1 MAIHKMKMPVN
12 PGLMTKVLT
21 KHKNTFYALKELINN
36 SLYAKAKRISIRL
49 VPSACDPD
57 STMYKPIDHIEVED
71 NGYGVPLTEFQDS
84 IMEIAN
90 DNKPEGKG
98 VGRFA
103 ALQMGRRMTITT
115 VGYEKSTNMR
125 TLTSVTFTVDDFKGK
140 NISEKEFDIQSEE
153 TSLPLGYKVI
163 IEDLYDYEPDASIRN
178 KLGKTFRET
187 EILKEKLFKSYLM
200 QIFRGKVVF
209 DINGVDLKKEEFFVE
224 RPHKC
229 PLNIK
234 DAFGN
239 EHDLTLNFF
248 SVKLKPAQCRVFF
261 TQHGID
267 TPIAEFS
274 YNSPW
279 YDPISMGSQF
289 VYVQSDL
296 ITEELYSNGGLE
308 DLGAKDWKNITDAV
322 RDGIDSHFKVDFKK
336 INSFVSRLHED
347 RNCYPFDPD
356 EDGINRDVFDRTAFL
371 IEEDLK
377 LQEKDD
383 GTRSLIYTLMRQVIE
398 NGDTQFLM
406 RHLTSL
412 TKSSRDQ
419 LIELLDN
426 ARLDSVLRF
435 SSAVANKKR
444 VVTTVNELV
453 YSKDALFKERKKI
466 GEYVEKNLWMFGSQ
480 YENSSPVQRDHFK
493 LMETLHD
500 EYFNYKP
507 KANDKNVREELPKSV
522 QTLENT
528 FAYREIPS
536 YSDKKEVLMVEIL
549 SPSFMLTQKEITA
562 LNSLGSKIQTSPEY
576 PKRRYSY
583 KVYLMTPD
591 FDEIQ
596 TPFFSKENK
605 KEEKYLY
612 QTISIGGCI
621 IDLYIVK
628 WSEFLD
634 DILTGLNYMSESLEL
649 REKSVSLVLDKEYN
663 NLIQMPKKQMYQ
675 KKVNDINEHA

>member
-1 MAIHKMKMPVN
+1 MALYKMKMPVN

-57 STMYKPIDHIEVED
+57 SAMYKPIEHIEVED
-71 NGYGVPLTEFQDS
+71 TGYGVPFSEFHES

-90 DNKPEGKG
+90 NNKPEGKG

-103 ALQMGRRMTITT
+103 ALQMGRKMTITT
-115 VGYEKSTNMR
+115 VGLEKATNKRM
-125 TLTSVTFTVDDFKGK
+125 LTSVTFTVRDFEGK
-140 NISEKEFDIQSEE
+140 NISEKDFEIQSEE
-153 TSLPLGYKVI
+153 TTLPQGYKVV
-163 IEDLYDYEPDASIRN
+163 IEDLYDYDPVASIRN
-178 KLGKTFRET
+178 KLGKTFRDT

-209 DINGVDLKKEEFFVE
+209 DINGDELNKEDFFVE
-224 RPHKC
+224 RPQKFF
-229 PLNIK
+229 LKIK
-234 DAFGN
+234 DGFGK

-248 SVKLKPAQCRVFF
+248 SVKLTPAQCRVFF
-261 TQHGID
+261 TQHGAD
-267 TPIAEFS
+267 TPIAEYS

-308 DLGAKDWKNITDAV
+308 DLGAKDWKNVTDAV
-322 RDGIDSHFKVDFKK
+322 RDGIDTHFKTDFKK
-336 INSFVSRLHED
+336 ISSFVNRLHED
-347 RNCYPFDPD
+347 RNCYPFD
-356 EDGINRDVFDRTAFL
+356 ETEEGINREVFDRTAFL

-383 GTRSLIYTLMRQVIE
+383 ATRSLIYNLMRQVIE

-406 RHLTSL
+406 QHLTSL
-412 TKSSRDQ
+412 TKSSREQ

-444 VVTTVNELV
+444 AVSVINDLV
-453 YSKDALFKERKKI
+453 YSEEQLISERKLLTSYI
-466 GEYVEKNLWMFGSQ
+466 EKNLWMFGRQ
-480 YENSSPVQRDHFK
+480 YENLSPLLQSQEHYK
-493 LMETLHD
+493 LIEELHAA
-500 EYFNYKP
+500 YFDYKP
-507 KANDKNVREELPKSV
+507 KANDKNLRENIKKSVASLENGFIYRELPLGADK
-522 QTLENT
+522 T
-528 FAYREIPS
+528 EILMIEVLSPGFQLS
-536 YSDKKEVLMVEIL
+536 KKETDALDNLGVEI
-549 SPSFMLTQKEITA
+549 KKNA
-562 LNSLGSKIQTSPEY
+562 KY
-576 PKRRYSY
+576 PKGRYCY
-583 KVYLMTPD
+583 KIILLTPD

-596 TPFFSKENK
+596 STYLSNK
-605 KEEKYLY
+605 KEDNYFYKD
-612 QTISIGGCI
+612 IPGFNINMHI
-621 IDLYIVK
+621 IK
-628 WSEFLD
+628 WSEFID
-634 DILTGLNYMSESLEL
+634 DILTGLNFMSQSLEL

-663 NLIQMPKKQMYQ
+663 GLIQMPKKPMYQ
-675 KKVNDINEHA
+675 KKVNEISDQVQ

>member
-36 SLYAKAKRISIRL
+36 SLYAKAKRISIRI
-49 VPSACDPD
+49 VPSSCDPD
-57 STMYKPIDHIEVED
+57 SAMYRPIEHIEIED
-71 NGYGVPLTEFQDS
+71 TGYGVPLSEFQDC

-90 DNKPEGKG
+90 NNKPEGKG

-103 ALQMGRRMTITT
+103 ALQMGRKMTITT
-115 VGYEKSTNMR
+115 VGLEKSTNKR
-125 TLTSVTFTVDDFKGK
+125 TLTSVTFTINDFKGK

-153 TSLPLGYKVI
+153 TTLPQGYKVV
-163 IEDLYDYEPDASIRN
+163 IEDMYEYEPDASIRN
-178 KLGKTFRET
+178 RLGKTFRDT
-187 EILKEKLFKSYLM
+187 AILKEKLFKSYLM

-209 DINGVDLKKEEFFVE
+209 DINDVELKKEEFFVE
-224 RPHKC
+224 KPQKS
-229 PLNIK
+229 PLKIK
-234 DAFGN
+234 DAFGS
-239 EHDLTLNFF
+239 EHDLTLSFF
-248 SVKLKPAQCRVFF
+248 SVKLTPAQCRVFF
-261 TQHGID
+261 TQHGVD
-267 TPIAEFS
+267 TPIAEYS

-296 ITEELYSNGGLE
+296 ITEELYNNGGLE
-308 DLGAKDWKNITDAV
+308 DLGAKDWKTITDAV
-322 RDGIDSHFKVDFKK
+322 RDGIDTHFKTDFKK

-347 RNCYPFDPD
+347 RNCYPF
-356 EDGINRDVFDRTAFL
+356 EQNEEGINRDVFDRTAFL

-383 GTRSLIYTLMRQVIE
+383 ATRSLIYNLMRQVIE

-406 RHLTSL
+406 KHLTSL

-426 ARLDSVLRF
+426 ARLDSVLCF

-444 VVTTVNELV
+444 VVTTLNELI
-453 YSKDALFKERKKI
+453 YSKESIFKERKKI

-480 YENSSPVQRDHFK
+480 YENSSPVRDHYK
-493 LMETLHD
+493 LMESLHND
-500 EYFNYKP
+500 FFNYKP
-507 KANDKNVREELPKSV
+507 KANDKNVREELPKSIL
-522 QTLENT
+522 TIENT

-536 YSDKKEVLMVEIL
+536 YSDKKEILMVELL
-549 SPSFMLTQKEITA
+549 SPCFKLTQKEITA
-562 LNSLGSKIQTSPEY
+562 LSRLGSKIQTSPEY
-576 PKRRYSY
+576 PKNRYSY

-591 FDEIQ
+591 FDEVQ

-605 KEEKYLY
+605 KDEKYQY
-612 QTISIGGCI
+612 QTISIAGCN

-634 DILTGLNYMSESLEL
+634 DILTGLNYMSKTLEL
-649 REKSVSLVLDKEYN
+649 REKSVSVVLEKEFN

-675 KKVNDINEHA
+675 KKVSDISERD

>member
-36 SLYAKAKRISIRL
+36 SLYAKAKSISIRL

-57 STMYKPIDHIEVED
+57 SAMYKPIEHIEVED
-71 NGYGVPLTEFQDS
+71 TGYGVPFSEFQES

-90 DNKPEGKG
+90 NNKPEGKG

-103 ALQMGRRMTITT
+103 ALQMGRKMTITT
-115 VGYEKSTNMR
+115 VGMEKTTNKR
-125 TLTSVTFTVDDFKGK
+125 TLTSVTFTVTDFEGK
-140 NISEKEFDIQSEE
+140 NISEKEFDIHTEE
-153 TSLPLGYKVI
+153 TTLPQGYKVI
-163 IEDLYDYEPDASIRN
+163 IEDLYDYEPTASIRN
-178 KLGKTFRET
+178 KLGKTFRDT

-209 DINGVDLKKEEFFVE
+209 DINGVELEKEEFFVE
-224 RPHKC
+224 KPHKS
-229 PLNIK
+229 PLKLK

-248 SVKLKPAQCRVFF
+248 SVKLIPAQCRVFF
-261 TQHGID
+261 TQHGVD
-267 TPIAEFS
+267 TPIAEYS

-279 YDPISMGSQF
+279 YDSISMGSQF

-296 ITEELYSNGGLE
+296 ITEELYNNGGLE
-308 DLGAKDWKNITDAV
+308 ELGAKDWKNVTDAV
-322 RDGIDSHFKVDFKK
+322 RDGIDSHFKTDFKK
-336 INSFVSRLHED
+336 INSFVTRLHED
-347 RNCYPFDPD
+347 RNCYPFDQD
-356 EDGINRDVFDRTAFL
+356 EEGINRDVFDRTAFL

-377 LQEKDD
+377 LQEKDNA
-383 GTRSLIYTLMRQVIE
+383 TRGLIYNLMRQVIE

-406 RHLTSL
+406 KHLTSL

-426 ARLDSVLRF
+426 AKLDSVLSF

-444 VVTTVNELV
+444 VATTINDLI
-453 YSKDALFKERKKI
+453 YSKETLFKERKKI

-480 YENSSPVQRDHFK
+480 YENSSPVQRDHYK
-493 LMETLHD
+493 LMESLHKEFFD
-500 EYFNYKP
+500 YKP
-507 KANDKNVREELPKSV
+507 KTNDKNVRDELPKSV
-522 QTLENT
+522 QTLDNT

-536 YSDKKEVLMVEIL
+536 YSDKKEILMVELL
-549 SPSFMLTQKEITA
+549 SPSFKLTQKEITA
-562 LNSLGSKIQTSPEY
+562 LSGLGSKIQTSPEY
-576 PKRRYSY
+576 PKNRYSY

-596 TPFFSKENK
+596 TPFFTKENK
-605 KEEKYLY
+605 KDEKYLY
-612 QTISIGGCI
+612 QAISIAGCN
-621 IDLYIVK
+621 IDLFIVK

-634 DILTGLNYMSESLEL
+634 DILTGLNCLSQSLEL
-649 REKSVSLVLDKEYN
+649 REKSVSLVLDKEFN

-675 KKVNDINEHA
+675 KKLNEDTGL